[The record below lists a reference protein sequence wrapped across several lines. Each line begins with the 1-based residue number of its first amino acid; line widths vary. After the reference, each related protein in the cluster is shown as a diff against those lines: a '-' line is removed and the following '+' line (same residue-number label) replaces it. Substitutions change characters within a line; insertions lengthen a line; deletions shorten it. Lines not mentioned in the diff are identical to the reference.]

1 MTAPSSVQEE
11 LTYLNLVADLESEA
25 ETPCES
31 HHRRS
36 VCSQKVVWRVKPP
49 CACSARLMCQNAKT
63 AWDVDTM
70 ICGYFQCVE
79 CDVNWLAAEDFIWR
93 AV

>member
-11 LTYLNLVADLESEA
+11 MTYLNLVADLESEA

-31 HHRRS
+31 PHTYS
-36 VCSQKVVWRVKPP
+36 TCSQKVRWRVILP
-49 CACSARLMCQNAKT
+49 CPCFARLTCQNAY
-63 AWDVDTM
+63 DR
-70 ICGYFQCVE
+70 
-79 CDVNWLAAEDFIWR
+79 WLFKSSTSRFRCYVCNTGGMLPEDFIWR

>member
-1 MTAPSSVQEE
+1 MTTVQEE

-31 HHRRS
+31 KHLHS
-36 VCSQKVVWRVKPP
+36 TCSQKVVWWYKSP
-49 CACSARLMCQNAKT
+49 CSCPALLVCQNTKT
-63 AWDVDTM
+63 AWDADSM
-70 ICGYFQCVE
+70 ICGYFQCYTCNVS
-79 CDVNWLAAEDFIWR
+79 WLAAEDFIWR

>member
-1 MTAPSSVQEE
+1 MTTVQEE

-31 HHRRS
+31 AHRES
-36 VCSQKVVWRVKPP
+36 ICSQKVLWRVTPP
-49 CACSARLMCQNAKT
+49 CSCSARLMCQNAYDYWLFKSHKG
-63 AWDVDTM
+63 A
-70 ICGYFQCVE
+70 FR
-79 CDVNWLAAEDFIWR
+79 CDACNTTRMLPEDFIWR

>member
-1 MTAPSSVQEE
+1 MTTVQEE

-31 HHRRS
+31 KHLYS
-36 VCSQKVVWRVKPP
+36 TCSQKVVWWHKSP
-49 CACSARLMCQNAKT
+49 CSCTARIVCQNAKT
-63 AWDVDTM
+63 SWDARST
-70 ICGYFQCVE
+70 ICGYFQCLQCNVS
-79 CDVNWLAAEDFIWR
+79 WLAAEDFIWR

>member
-31 HHRRS
+31 RHTLS
-36 VCSQKVVWRVKPP
+36 TCSQKVVWRYIPP
-49 CACSARLMCQNAKT
+49 CSCAALLVCQNVREY
-63 AWDVDTM
+63 W
-70 ICGYFQCVE
+70 VE
-79 CDVNWLAAEDFIWR
+79 ASKISGFFRCHRCNDDDLAAEDFIWR

>member
-1 MTAPSSVQEE
+1 MTKVQEE

-31 HHRRS
+31 RHTLS
-36 VCSQKVVWRVKPP
+36 TCSQKVVWRVKPP
-49 CACSARLMCQNAKT
+49 CACSATLVCQNARVRWG
-63 AWDVDTM
+63 ADSI
-70 ICGYFQCVE
+70 ICGYFKCTS
-79 CDVNWLAAEDFIWR
+79 CNKYRLMAEDFIWR